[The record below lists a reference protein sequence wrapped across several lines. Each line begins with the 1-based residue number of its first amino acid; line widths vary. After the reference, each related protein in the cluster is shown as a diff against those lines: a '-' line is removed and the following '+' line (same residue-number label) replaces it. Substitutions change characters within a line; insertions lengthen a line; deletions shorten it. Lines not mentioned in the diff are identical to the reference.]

1 MISIS
6 YTDGCSIRAAIKR
19 GRETRRTRRPRV
31 QQPMQTTAGTTDSGV
46 LARIAAGDEA
56 AVHEAMNTY
65 GALVWSLAKRMCRNR
80 ADAEDAVQ
88 DIFVSIWRSADRF
101 NPEVGSEAT
110 FIAVI
115 ARRKLIDRLRAR
127 TRRPEPV
134 ALTDAAPGVI
144 ESNSSSE
151 LTEEAK
157 IAAEAFNELTPD
169 QQRVLRLS
177 VHQGCTHEE
186 IAASLEMPLGTVK
199 THCRRGMIKI
209 RESLERRQ
217 AKGSRAGVTT

>member
-6 YTDGCSIRAAIKR
+6 YTEGCSFRTAIER

-31 QQPMQTTAGTTDSGV
+31 QQPMPTTAGTTDSGV

-80 ADAEDAVQ
+80 AEAEDAVQ

-101 NPEVGSEAT
+101 NPEAGSEAT

-134 ALTDAAPGVI
+134 ALTDAAPGAI
-144 ESNSSSE
+144 ETNSSTE

-217 AKGSRAGVTT
+217 AKGSRAGVNA